1 MDAVDEM
8 RNLMKSLPQ
17 TDEDVVA
24 ALDDAAAANAIAAAD
39 DLSSGELL
47 AFDFRAANNNSSTQP
62 MAVDGQ
68 ASVLPLP
75 QRIKKA
81 YHAIIEAV
89 QVRLCRTPRDY
100 EF

>member
-8 RNLMKSLPQ
+8 RNLIKSLPQ

-24 ALDDAAAANAIAAAD
+24 ALDDAAAANALAAAD

-47 AFDFRAANNNSSTQP
+47 AFDFRAATSNSTQP
-62 MAVDGQ
+62 MAVDGA

-75 QRIKKA
+75 QRIKQA

-89 QVRLCRTPRDY
+89 QVRLSHVPARLRI
-100 EF
+100 